1 MKKVKIII
9 LLLIIAVAS
18 HAQQPPFWNDIQAF
32 KKQDSIK
39 MPLANQVLFIGSS
52 SFTIWTDIQSYFPAI
67 HIINRGFGGSSISD
81 LLMYK
86 EDVIFKYRPKQ
97 IVIYCGENDFAA
109 NDTASV
115 ETVVSKFKL
124 LFTLIRNR
132 NKKIPVAFVS
142 LKPSPARQ
150 HLMPKFVAANK
161 QIEIFLK
168 QYRQAVFIDVYYRML
183 DKDGSPRKDIFGP
196 DNLHM
201 NVKGYAIWQKAIAPY
216 LVKN

>member
-109 NDTASV
+109 NDTASA

-124 LFTLIRNR
+124 LFTLIRNW

-150 HLMPKFVAANK
+150 HLMSKFVAANK
-161 QIEIFLK
+161 QIETFLK
-168 QYRQAVFIDVYYRML
+168 QYRQAVFIDVYYKML

-201 NVKGYAIWQKAIAPY
+201 NAKGYAIWQKTIAPY

>member
-1 MKKVKIII
+1 MKKIKIAI
-9 LLLIIAVAS
+9 LFLIVAVTS
-18 HAQQPPFWNDIQAF
+18 QAQQPAFWNDIEAF

-39 MPLANQVLFIGSS
+39 MPLANQVLFTGSS
-52 SFTIWTDIQSYFPAI
+52 SFTKWTDIQNYFPATP
-67 HIINRGFGGSSISD
+67 IINRGFGGSSFSD

-86 EDVIFKYRPKQ
+86 EQVIFKYHPKQ
-97 IVIYCGENDFAA
+97 IVIYCGENDFAS
-109 NDTASV
+109 NDTVSV

-124 LFTLIRNR
+124 LFTLIRNW

-142 LKPSPARQ
+142 LKPSPSRQ

-161 QIEIFLK
+161 QIELFLK
-168 QYRQAVFIDVYYRML
+168 QYRKAAFIDVYFKML
-183 DKDGSPRKDIFGP
+183 DKDGSPMKDIFGP

-201 NVKGYAIWQKAIAPY
+201 NAKGYAIWQKAIAPY